1 MIAQLG
7 DRVRRII
14 SEEFPAPAPVSV
26 DALLARVLAR
36 HRDYVRAPQ
45 AALRKSV
52 VAAMASATADRA
64 DASSALLAPPLQMVA
79 GDGGADDAASLNATL
94 YAKSGAAASS
104 SETAAGASAGAAVA
118 PSRAPPKRRREERAS
133 GAVSSGGSGETAW
146 SLPPYVAP
154 TKRYTDLGGIGSV
167 LRVLRDVVEYPLA
180 LPKVYAHLGVD
191 APRGVLLH
199 GPPGCGKTLL
209 AHAIAGEL
217 KLYFRAVAGPE
228 LVGSLSGESEA
239 RLRAIFDDCIANAPA
254 LLFIDEID
262 AIVRRRHLAT
272 PHHAIPALMRVG
284 HDIYLPPLSPH
295 SSPGRLRAAMQAR
308 AAWSDASF
316 RNFLRAWTG

>member
-14 SEEFPAPAPVSV
+14 NEEFPAPAPVSV

-52 VAAMASATADRA
+52 VAAMATATADRA
-64 DASSALLAPPLQMVA
+64 DLVGALPMLPLQMSA
-79 GDGGADDAASLNATL
+79 GEGGGDDAASLNSTL

-104 SETAAGASAGAAVA
+104 SVTVAGTSVGAAVA
-118 PSRAPPKRRREERAS
+118 PSRAPPKRRREERTGGTAS
-133 GAVSSGGSGETAW
+133 AGGSGETTW

-154 TKRYTDLGGIGSV
+154 TKRYTDLGGVGSV

-262 AIVRRRHLAT
+262 AIVRCLLLST
-272 PHHAIPALMRVG
+272 PLYAI
-284 HDIYLPPLSPH
+284 S
-295 SSPGRLRAAMQAR
+295 AR
-308 AAWSDASF
+308 AHDF
-316 RNFLRAWTG
+316 T